1 MCPDGQIV
9 SLYIDRELP
18 SPWKEKMEAHL
29 ESCGACRLRLEQYRR
44 LRSALTE
51 VPGEDLESAK
61 SRVWSALAAGKGGT
75 KPAGITVSP
84 VTKKNL
90 KSIWTR
96 TVSLPLPAAAA
107 AAAVFVIIAFFAV
120 LGVRPSVPARIQDA
134 AVAGIGTDLQG
145 IAPVSDITGV
155 LQYLSSQDSAD
166 YVIIKLPES
175 RNFSSSGEPA
185 LLKAAD
191 YTRRQSSQ

>member
-1 MCPDGQIV
+1 
-9 SLYIDRELP
+9 LYIDRELP

-29 ESCGACRLRLEQYRR
+29 ESCSACRFRVEQYEK

-51 VPGEDLESAK
+51 GPEEALESAK
-61 SRVWSALAAGKGGT
+61 GRVWSALAAREGEIRVA
-75 KPAGITVSP
+75 PLPLVRE
-84 VTKKNL
+84 KNL

-96 TVSLPLPAAAA
+96 TVSLPLPAAAV

-120 LGVRPSVPARIQDA
+120 LGTRPAAPARTQDA

-145 IAPVSDITGV
+145 IAPVADITGV
-155 LQYLSSQDSAD
+155 LQYLSSQDTAD
-166 YVIIKLPES
+166 YVIIKLPDS

-185 LLKAAD
+185 LLKATD
-191 YTRRQSSQ
+191 YTRRQPSQ

>member
-29 ESCGACRLRLEQYRR
+29 ESCGACRLRLEQYRK
-44 LRSALTE
+44 LRSGLTE
-51 VPGEDLESAK
+51 GHEEDLESAK
-61 SRVWSALAAGKGGT
+61 SRVWSALAAGKGGIRV
-75 KPAGITVSP
+75 AGISGPLATE
-84 VTKKNL
+84 KNL

-96 TVSLPLPAAAA
+96 TVSLPLPVAATV
-107 AAAVFVIIAFFAV
+107 AAVFVIIAFFTV
-120 LGVRPSVPARIQDA
+120 LSIRPAVPARIQDT

-166 YVIIKLPES
+166 YVIIRLPES

-191 YTRRQSSQ
+191 YSRRQSSQ